1 MFLVYSCADDD
12 YEYTPIEFPDTTT
25 PTVPNLSD
33 EELLDLTQKET
44 FKYFWDF
51 AESNSGGAR
60 ERYHV
65 DDPSNDAH
73 TVTTGGTGFGLMSI
87 LVGIERNFIT
97 REEGSERVSD
107 ILSFLENADRFHG
120 AWPHWI
126 DGTSGNVIPF
136 SAMDDGGDL
145 VETAF
150 LVQGLICI
158 KEYFK
163 NGTDDEKA
171 LAEKADLLWKG
182 VEWNWYTQGEET
194 LYWHW
199 SPTHDFAM
207 NHQLKGYNE
216 VLVTYVLSAASP
228 DYGITEEVYNNGWAS
243 NGDITSA
250 NTKYGYP
257 LLVSHNGSE
266 EYGGPL
272 FWAHYSYLGLNPK
285 GLSDQYVNYWNVNVN
300 HAKINYQYCL
310 ENPKEYKDYGEDCWG
325 LTASYTR
332 NSDGSIG
339 YAAHSPGNDSGV
351 ISPTAAISS
360 MPYTPAESLKALRFF
375 YGLKD
380 KLMGPAGF
388 YDAFSPEDNYWVAQR
403 YLAIDQGPVI
413 IMIENYRTGL
423 LWNLFMQN
431 EDVKTGLEKLKFNH
445 L

>member
-12 YEYTPIEFPDTTT
+12 YEYTPVELPDTST
-25 PTVPNLSD
+25 PSVPSLTD

-44 FKYFWDF
+44 FKYFWDY
-51 AESNSGGAR
+51 AESNSGCAR

-65 DDPSNDAH
+65 DDPSNDAN
-73 TVTTGGTGFGLMSI
+73 TVTAGGTGFGLMSI

-97 REEGSERVSD
+97 RDEGVERVSD
-107 ILSFLENADRFHG
+107 ILNFLESADRFHG
-120 AWPHWI
+120 AWSHWI
-126 DGTSGNVIPF
+126 DGTSGNAIPF

-163 NGTDDEKA
+163 NGTDNEKA

-182 VEWNWYTQGEET
+182 VEWNWYTQGQET

-207 NHQLKGYNE
+207 NHQLKGYDE
-216 VLVTYVLSAASP
+216 VLVTYVLAAASP
-228 DYGITEEVYNNGWAS
+228 DFGITEEVYNNGWAS
-243 NGDITSA
+243 NGDIASA

-272 FWAHYSYLGLNPK
+272 FWSHYSYLGLNPK

-300 HAKINYQYCL
+300 HAKINYQYCV
-310 ENPKEYKDYGEDCWG
+310 ENPQGYKDYGESCWG

-332 NSDGSIG
+332 NSDGSVG

-360 MPYTPAESLKALRFF
+360 MPYTPEESLKALRFF
-375 YGLKD
+375 YDLKD

-388 YDAFSPEDNYWVAQR
+388 YDAFSPEHNYWVAQR

-431 EDVKTGLEKLKFNH
+431 EDVQAGLDKLKFNH